1 MAIGMPTPSD
11 PQAIAHAIGKLCIG
25 GDWACA
31 HGDLSALRYVAQCL
45 AVHAREPLHCE
56 LLDLAETCSFDPD
69 RAVERW
75 VLLKNEL
82 LTTGV
87 V

>member
-1 MAIGMPTPSD
+1 MPTPSE
-11 PQAIAHAIGKLCIG
+11 PQATARAIGKLCVG

-56 LLDLAETCSFDPD
+56 LLSLAEACSSDPD
-69 RAVERW
+69 HAVERW
-75 VLLKNEL
+75 TVLKNEL
-82 LTTGV
+82 LMTDV